1 MTAAVPS
8 ERVTGIGGATGV
20 TVWITGLPAA
30 GKSTLAAAVERRLA
44 AAGVAAYHLD
54 GDRLRTGLNA
64 DLGYDR
70 ASRRENVR
78 RMAEVARLFAHA
90 GTVAIAALISP
101 YESDR
106 VAARVVHEDDGLPF
120 LEIYLDASLEV
131 CEGRDP
137 KGLYAKARSGRLAE
151 FTGVDDPYEPP
162 TSPDLVVDAAVP
174 VDEATSSVV
183 ELVLRAL
190 GPRG

>member
-1 MTAAVPS
+1 MTTAVPS
-8 ERVTGIGGATGV
+8 ERVTGNGGATGA

-44 AAGVAAYHLD
+44 AAGVPACHLD

-70 ASRRENVR
+70 VSRRENVWR
-78 RMAEVARLFAHA
+78 VAEVARLFAHA

-106 VAARVVHEDDGLPF
+106 VAARVVHEDACLPM
-120 LEIYLDASLEV
+120 
-131 CEGRDP
+131 
-137 KGLYAKARSGRLAE
+137 
-151 FTGVDDPYEPP
+151 
-162 TSPDLVVDAAVP
+162 
-174 VDEATSSVV
+174 
-183 ELVLRAL
+183 EL
-190 GPRG
+190 